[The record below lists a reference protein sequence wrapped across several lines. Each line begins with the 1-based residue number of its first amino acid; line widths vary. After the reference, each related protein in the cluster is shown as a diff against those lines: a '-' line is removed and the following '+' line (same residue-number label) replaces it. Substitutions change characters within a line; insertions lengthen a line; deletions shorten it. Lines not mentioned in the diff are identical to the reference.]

1 MAQGGEER
9 DKQGLLCYTCIMDYD
24 LTSVPSL
31 ISHIHTLSAEFTN
44 SRLAEKGN
52 FVSSHGFILYLLS
65 RKGRMKMGE
74 IARVINRNKS
84 TTTVLIKKLREEGL
98 IKEENDENDSRM
110 KYISLTP
117 KGKKYNTLTA
127 SISRELLET
136 CYRGFSQAEKE
147 ELLRLLIKLNEN
159 IEKRESQDTK
169 GTGNE

>member
-1 MAQGGEER
+1 
-9 DKQGLLCYTCIMDYD
+9 MDYD

-65 RKGRMKMGE
+65 QKGRMKMGE

-98 IKEENDENDSRM
+98 IQEEPDESDSRM
-110 KYISLTP
+110 KYVSLTA

-127 SISRELLET
+127 SISRQLLET

-147 ELLRLLIKLNEN
+147 ELLRLLIKLSEN
-159 IEKRESQDTK
+159 IEKRELQDPKST
-169 GTGNE
+169 ESE